1 MQDLNDYKKFQ
12 QYLGNEKYYHDYLVF
27 FGREIDK
34 KGYEKVI
41 NEYLLKGDDR
51 ADSML
56 CRLYAGKISVVSV
69 ILLM

>member
-27 FGREIDK
+27 FGGEIDK

-41 NEYLLKGDDR
+41 NEYLLKGDGR
-51 ADSML
+51 AEDML
-56 CRLYAGKISVVSV
+56 CRLFAGNLSVVSV
-69 ILLM
+69 ILLV